1 MAAEST
7 MVGLDH
13 AVALLT
19 ASVVAVPLFRK
30 LGLGSVLGYLTAG
43 LVVGPF
49 GFGLIS
55 DPIAIMHVAELG
67 VVMFLFIIGLEMKP
81 AKLWALRRDIFG
93 LGLVQVL
100 TCGALLSAVG
110 IYLGG
115 LSPPVAI
122 IGAMGFVLSS
132 TAVIMKML
140 DERGETATPAGQ
152 RAVSIL
158 LLEDL
163 AIVPLLALVAVFGA
177 LAGTGVHSEQP
188 VWMSAALGVAALAA
202 VIFAGRW
209 LLNPLFGLVATL
221 GGREIMLAASLM
233 VVLGAALVMQW
244 GGLSMAMGAFLAG
257 VLLSESTF
265 RNQLEA
271 DIDPFK
277 GLLLGLFFLSVGM
290 ALDLALVAR
299 EWMIIL
305 AGVVLFMITKAAGI
319 YVIARLFGA
328 NWREAA
334 LRAMLFAQG
343 GEFAFVLYSAALTAG
358 VFDARVAAI
367 MSAIV
372 ILSMALTPLLLIF
385 FERLMPK
392 EEVSFE
398 GVEVADGL
406 KNRVLIIG
414 FGRFGQLVSQPL
426 LARGVDVS
434 LIEIDVDMIRAAGN
448 FGFKVYYGDG
458 TRLDVLRASGA
469 AQAEAIL
476 VCVNNPEAADR
487 IVEIVK
493 SEFPVAKLFVR
504 SFDRG
509 HTLRLIEARVD
520 YQIRETF
527 ESALAFGKAV
537 LVGLGFDP
545 VVAEDTARDVRKRDE
560 ERLALQLVGGFTA
573 GRQLLRGNMTTPE
586 PEPFTAPKTKA
597 QPLSP
602 STKEVMDKPAAPTA
616 PAAPAAPTGGGAT
629 TSPAPSA
636 DPPSSGSDQAR

>member
-1 MAAEST
+1 MAADAS
-7 MVGLDH
+7 VGLTPV
-13 AVALLT
+13 VALLT

-30 LGLGSVLGYLTAG
+30 LGLGSVLGYLAVG
-43 LVVGPF
+43 LAVGPF
-49 GFGLIS
+49 GSGLFT
-55 DPIAIMHVAELG
+55 DPVAILHVAELG
-67 VVMFLFIIGLEMKP
+67 VVMFLFTIGLEMRP
-81 AKLWALRRDIFG
+81 AKLWALRADIFG

-100 TCGALLSAVG
+100 TCGALLSCVG
-110 IYLGG
+110 VYLGG
-115 LSPPVAI
+115 LSWPVSV

-158 LLEDL
+158 LIEDL
-163 AIVPLLALVAVFGA
+163 AIVPLLALVAL
-177 LAGTGVHSEQP
+177 LAAFTGSQAETTQQQ
-188 VWMSAALGVAALAA
+188 VWMNIGVAIASLVALVA
-202 VIFAGRW
+202 AGRW

-233 VVLGAALVMQW
+233 VVLGSALVMQW

-257 VLLSESTF
+257 VLLSESSF
-265 RNQLEA
+265 RHQLEA
-271 DIDPFK
+271 DIDPFR

-290 ALDLALVAR
+290 SLDLALVAR
-299 EWMIIL
+299 EWLLIL
-305 AGVVLFMITKAAGI
+305 VGVLAFMITKAIGI
-319 YVIARLFGA
+319 YVIALLFGA
-328 NWREAA
+328 KSREAL
-334 LRAMLFAQG
+334 LRAVLFAQG

-358 VFDARVAAI
+358 VFDPRVAAV

-372 ILSMALTPLLLIF
+372 ILSMALTPLVFILI
-385 FERLMPK
+385 ERYMP
-392 EEVSFE
+392 EEKVSLD
-398 GVEVADGL
+398 GVEKADGL
-406 KNRVLIIG
+406 ENRVLIIG

-458 TRLDVLRASGA
+458 TRLDVLHASGA

-476 VCVNNPEAADR
+476 VCVDKPEAADK
-487 IVEIVK
+487 IVQLVK
-493 SEFPVAKLFVR
+493 SEFPVAKLYVR

-527 ESALAFGKAV
+527 ESALTFGQAV

-545 VVAEDTARDVRKRDE
+545 TEAEETARDVRKRDE

-573 GRQLLRGNMTTPE
+573 GRSLLRGNMTTPE
-586 PEPFTAPKTKA
+586 PTPFTPPKAKA
-597 QPLSP
+597 KPLSP
-602 STKEVMDKPAAPTA
+602 STAEVLDADKPAKPL
-616 PAAPAAPTGGGAT
+616 P
-629 TSPAPSA
+629 
-636 DPPSSGSDQAR
+636 

>member
-1 MAAEST
+1 MAADASVELGP
-7 MVGLDH
+7 V
-13 AVALLT
+13 VALLT

-30 LGLGSVLGYLTAG
+30 FGLGSVLGYLAVG
-43 LVVGPF
+43 LAVGPF
-49 GFGLIS
+49 GAGLFT
-55 DPIAIMHVAELG
+55 DPVAILHVAELG
-67 VVMFLFIIGLEMKP
+67 VVMFLFIIGLEMRP
-81 AKLWALRRDIFG
+81 AKLWALRADIFG

-100 TCGALLSAVG
+100 TCGALLSCVAV
-110 IYLGG
+110 YLGG
-115 LSPPVAI
+115 LSWPVAVV
-122 IGAMGFVLSS
+122 GAMGFVLSS

-163 AIVPLLALVAVFGA
+163 AIVPLLALVAV
-177 LAGTGVHSEQP
+177 LAAFTGSQAETTQHQ
-188 VWMSAALGVAALAA
+188 VWVNIGVAVASVVALVA
-202 VIFAGRW
+202 AGRW
-209 LLNPLFGLVATL
+209 LLNPLFGLVASL

-257 VLLSESTF
+257 VLLSESSF
-265 RNQLEA
+265 RHQLEA

-290 ALDLALVAR
+290 SLDLALVAR
-299 EWMIIL
+299 EWMLIL
-305 AGVVLFMITKAAGI
+305 AGVLAFMITKAIGI
-319 YVIARLFGA
+319 YVIALLFGA
-328 NWREAA
+328 KSREAM
-334 LRAMLFAQG
+334 LRAALFAQG

-358 VFDARVAAI
+358 VFDQRVAAV

-372 ILSMALTPLLLIF
+372 ILSMALTPLVFIL
-385 FERLMPK
+385 FERYMP
-392 EEVSFE
+392 EEKVSLD
-398 GVEVADGL
+398 GVDKAAGL
-406 KNRVLIIG
+406 ENRVLIIG

-458 TRLDVLRASGA
+458 TRLDVLHASGA
-469 AQAEAIL
+469 AHAEAIL
-476 VCVNNPEAADR
+476 VCVDKPEAADK
-487 IVEIVK
+487 IVELVK

-537 LVGLGFDP
+537 LVGLGFDA
-545 VVAEDTARDVRKRDE
+545 AEAEETARDVRKRDD
-560 ERLALQLVGGFTA
+560 ERLALQMVGGFTA
-573 GRQLLRGNMTTPE
+573 GRSLLRGNMTTPE
-586 PEPFTAPKTKA
+586 PTPLVQPKAKA

-602 STKEVMDKPAAPTA
+602 STAEVLDKDKPAGIAPQ
-616 PAAPAAPTGGGAT
+616 PA
-629 TSPAPSA
+629 SPQVP
-636 DPPSSGSDQAR
+636 

>member
-1 MAAEST
+1 MATETTIA
-7 MVGLDH
+7 GLAP

-43 LVVGPF
+43 LIIGPF
-49 GFGLIS
+49 GLGLIS
-55 DPIAIMHVAELG
+55 DPVAILHVAELG
-67 VVMFLFIIGLEMKP
+67 VVMFLFIIGLEMRP

-100 TCGALLSAVG
+100 TCGALLSAIGV
-110 IYLGG
+110 YLGG
-115 LSPPVAI
+115 LSVPVAV

-132 TAVIMKML
+132 TAVIVKML

-163 AIVPLLALVAVFGA
+163 AIVPLLALVALFAA
-177 LAGTGVHSEQP
+177 LDGRAAENAQP
-188 VWMSAALGVAALAA
+188 VWQSVAIGAAAIFAVVAA
-202 VIFAGRW
+202 GKW
-209 LLNPLFGLVATL
+209 LLNPLFGLVAQL

-233 VVLGAALVMQW
+233 VVLGAALFMQL
-244 GGLSMAMGAFLAG
+244 GGLTMAMGAFLAG

-277 GLLLGLFFLSVGM
+277 GLLLGLFFISVGM
-290 ALDLALVAR
+290 SLDLALVAR
-299 EWMIIL
+299 EWAIIVV
-305 AGVVLFMITKAAGI
+305 GVIAFMITKAIGI
-319 YVIARLFGA
+319 FLIALLFRA
-328 NWREAA
+328 NWREAL
-334 LRAMLFAQG
+334 LRAVLFAQG
-343 GEFAFVLYSAALTAG
+343 GEFAFVLYAAALSHG
-358 VFDARVAAI
+358 VFDPRVAAI

-372 ILSMALTPLLLIF
+372 ILSMALTPLIVILFDRYLPG
-385 FERLMPK
+385 EK
-392 EEVSFE
+392 VSFD
-398 GVEVADGL
+398 GVEPANDL

-469 AQAEAIL
+469 ETAEAIL
-476 VCVNNPEAADR
+476 VCVDKPETADR
-487 IVEIVK
+487 IVELVK
-493 SEFPVAKLFVR
+493 AEFPVAKLFVR
-504 SFDRG
+504 AYDRG
-509 HTLRLIEARVD
+509 HALRLIEARVD
-520 YQIRETF
+520 YHIREMF
-527 ESALAFGKAV
+527 ESALVFGREV
-537 LVGLGFDP
+537 LVGLGFDRA
-545 VVAEDTARDVRKRDE
+545 VAEDTARDVRKRDE

-586 PEPFTAPKTKA
+586 PTPLTPPKKKGTA
-597 QPLSP
+597 LSP
-602 STKEVMDKPAAPTA
+602 STAEVLEKEAQLPEAAPQP
-616 PAAPAAPTGGGAT
+616 PAN
-629 TSPAPSA
+629 
-636 DPPSSGSDQAR
+636 